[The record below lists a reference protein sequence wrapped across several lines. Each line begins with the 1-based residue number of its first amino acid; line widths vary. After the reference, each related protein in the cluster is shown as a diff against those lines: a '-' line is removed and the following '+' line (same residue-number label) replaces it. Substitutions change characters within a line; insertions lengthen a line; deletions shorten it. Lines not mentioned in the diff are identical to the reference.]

1 MATATANNAKF
12 ILATGPSWECDAQD
26 REVAF
31 YYVGV
36 SDEDDFIGRVYQC
49 QSRQAAM
56 NLATKMS
63 QDRRLPL
70 ELELD

>member
-1 MATATANNAKF
+1 MTTATANNANF

-26 REVAF
+26 NEVAF

-36 SDEDDFIGRVYQC
+36 SNEVDFVGRVYQC
-49 QSRQAAM
+49 RSRQAAL